1 MISNSSPRSEGI
13 ATDGAHS
20 SKNGCTQYRGIDLR
34 TGLEIF
40 RENLGNKTVNV
51 GEFLGV
57 VAAIKYILEHDY
69 KPRVIY
75 TDSQTAI
82 AWIKYKKTNSK
93 KRMWIYYVPRYF
105 CERLLRKSVI
115 LKLYTGTRKSGVR
128 FRLILEINNTVI

>member
-51 GEFLGV
+51 GEFLGI

-93 KRMWIYYVPRYF
+93 KKNVD
-105 CERLLRKSVI
+105 LLRAGIFLRAFAS
-115 LKLYTGTRKSGVR
+115 
-128 FRLILEINNTVI
+128 EISDIKIIHWNTKEWGEIPADFGNK